1 MPKNIKG
8 ETMLA
13 YTQLMENK
21 IYETDLMDGEE
32 DIDALLGILNGN
44 EFRTYGETL
53 QDIISMKK
61 PKDCSLTCEAF
72 LNRRAEEKNIIIA
85 DKRTIDSWF
94 KNGVRP
100 RKGREDRYTAFRI
113 AFALEL
119 SADETARL
127 FRNALLDRAYNP
139 RDYKEAI
146 YYYCIKNAKEYQYA
160 EKLIKLVHFQE
171 EPTDVTIYT
180 NNLILNLEEIHDD
193 LELIEFI
200 NINKHN
206 FEMSNIAAKKEV
218 KKLLE
223 DAKGVANKERA
234 KIESSSNYTYNKNK
248 DSMNF
253 LYETITACGVTGIK
267 GTRTIFKNAELPK
280 EIKSSFPQPYIFAK
294 DNPTFEELRKEIIL
308 LFSYIFW
315 INADEQIDNASDI
328 FDYYKDELDS
338 LLYSVGFVPLYYGNP
353 YDWLFLRC
361 AFSERPIELFR
372 DILGKVLN
380 EQ

>member
-1 MPKNIKG
+1 M
-8 ETMLA
+8 
-13 YTQLMENK
+13 
-21 IYETDLMDGEE
+21 
-32 DIDALLGILNGN
+32 
-44 EFRTYGETL
+44 
-53 QDIISMKK
+53 
-61 PKDCSLTCEAF
+61 
-72 LNRRAEEKNIIIA
+72 
-85 DKRTIDSWF
+85 
-94 KNGVRP
+94 
-100 RKGREDRYTAFRI
+100 FRI

-119 SADETARL
+119 STDETARL

-139 RDYKEAI
+139 RDYKEVI

-253 LYETITACGVTGIK
+253 LYETITACGVTGTG

-294 DNPTFEELRKEIIL
+294 ENPTFEELRKEIIL